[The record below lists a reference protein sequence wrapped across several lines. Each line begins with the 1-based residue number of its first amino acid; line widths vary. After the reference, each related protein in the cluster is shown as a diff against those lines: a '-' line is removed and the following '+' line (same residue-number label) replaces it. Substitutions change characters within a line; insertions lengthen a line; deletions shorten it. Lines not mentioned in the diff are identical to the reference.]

1 MTRVCNYETR
11 ETGGGCLDK
20 KNKELRFIEQ
30 CYTLYEHKMYYI
42 AYSILHDV
50 GMSEDA
56 VQEAFIRLMRS
67 GKIFED
73 ASSEECQRYLYTI
86 IKNVSLNR
94 YRKNKRDAEWMY
106 LADEDTIQQARSD
119 TDEEICGIDME
130 TMVNELPGKYAKV
143 VHLLVVENLS
153 VREVAIRLGISEP
166 NVRKRFERAKKMMK
180 KRSEQ
185 NEEGRFM
192 YRIIHS

>member
-1 MTRVCNYETR
+1 M
-11 ETGGGCLDK
+11 DK

-67 GKIFED
+67 GKIFDD
-73 ASSEECQRYLYTI
+73 ASSEDCQRFLYTI
-86 IKNVSLNR
+86 IKNVSLNS

-106 LADEDTIQQARSD
+106 LADEETILQAHSD
-119 TDEEICGIDME
+119 SDEDVCEIDME
-130 TMVNELPGKYAKV
+130 EMIESLPEKYAKV
-143 VHLLVVENLS
+143 VRLLVIEDLS
-153 VREVAIRLGISEP
+153 VSEVAIRLGIRES

>member
-1 MTRVCNYETR
+1 MTRVCNYEKR
-11 ETGGGCLDK
+11 QIGGDCVDK
-20 KNKELRFIEQ
+20 NNKELRFIEQ
-30 CYTLYEHKMYYI
+30 CYTIYEHKMYYI

-73 ASSEECQRYLYTI
+73 ASSEDCQRYLYTI
-86 IKNVSLNR
+86 IKNVSLNS

-106 LADEDTIQQARSD
+106 LADEETILQAHSD
-119 TDEEICGIDME
+119 EDVCEINMEEMI
-130 TMVNELPGKYAKV
+130 ELLPEKYAKIV
-143 VHLLVVENLS
+143 RLLVIENMS
-153 VREVAIRLGISEP
+153 VSEVANRLGIQES

-192 YRIIHS
+192 YRTIHS